1 MATPSTQSQRWPLR
15 TTILCL
21 AIGAL
26 VGPFGFKLIEPE
38 VREHAQIIESL
49 SEIALAACLFCVGLR
64 MRVPLEW
71 RLWRVPVRLA
81 TATMLGTLIII
92 AAVAHIFFDL
102 SFAQSL
108 LLGAILAP
116 TDPVLASDVRLGPPG
131 PDEEQGAVRFS
142 LAAEGA
148 LNSGMAF
155 PAVVF
160 SLGLLGLHDP
170 GPLGMRW
177 LALDLLWPVAS
188 GVALG
193 WFAGAAAARLIMRLE
208 TNTNGESGV
217 PEGLLVLL
225 CAAAAYAAA
234 IAAHA
239 YGFLAVFAAG
249 IALSRGG
256 KLRFR
261 MQTPR
266 VARHLQRG
274 ALRVEHFAELMMV
287 TLLGALLAMS
297 DLRPAMFL
305 FALVLLLAV
314 RPLAVRMGLGR
325 VPVPEGGRRLV
336 EWFGIRG
343 IASVYY
349 LMHSINEGLPSPF
362 ARELTALTLAVLVT
376 SIVLHSL
383 SSSLPLVPRHLNQEG

>member
-1 MATPSTQSQRWPLR
+1 MATPNTQAPRWPLR

-21 AIGAL
+21 GIGAL
-26 VGPFGFKLIEPE
+26 AGPFGFKLIETE
-38 VREHAQIIESL
+38 AREHAQVLEFL
-49 SEIALAACLFCVGLR
+49 SEIALAVCLFCVGLR
-64 MRVPLEW
+64 MRAPLEW
-71 RLWRVPVRLA
+71 VHWRVPVRLA
-81 TATMLGTLIII
+81 TVTMVGTLIII

-116 TDPVLASDVRLGPPG
+116 TDPVLASDVRIGQPATE
-131 PDEEQGAVRFS
+131 EEQSDVRFA

-148 LNSGMAF
+148 LNSGMAY

-160 SLGLLGLHDP
+160 SFGLLGLHDP
-170 GPLGMRW
+170 GPFGMRW
-177 LALDLLWPVAS
+177 LALDLIWPVAA
-188 GVALG
+188 GIALG
-193 WFAGAAAARLIMRLE
+193 WFAGAGTARLVARLE
-208 TNTNGESGV
+208 SNTNGDSGF

-225 CAAAAYAAA
+225 CAAVAYAAA
-234 IAAHA
+234 IAVHA

-249 IALSRGG
+249 FALSRGG

-261 MQTPR
+261 LQPPR
-266 VARHLQRG
+266 IARQLRRV
-274 ALRVEHFAELMMV
+274 ALRVEHFAALLMV
-287 TLLGALLAMS
+287 TLLGALLAMA
-297 DLRPAMFL
+297 DIRPAMFL
-305 FALVLLLAV
+305 FALLLLLVA
-314 RPLAVRMGLGR
+314 RPLAVRLGLGR
-325 VPVPEGGRRLV
+325 LPVPEGGRRLV

-349 LMHSINEGLPSPF
+349 LMHAINEGLSAPF